1 MVTQRAWPSG
11 WVSITV
17 PTASTWPLTR
27 WPPTR
32 SPKASDGSRLTASP
46 LRSVPRVVRRAVS
59 GITSALKPPTAIST
73 TVRQIPLTA
82 MLSPIRRSG
91 GSPCAPTPRRPP
103 CGPTSASTSPN
114 SVTTPETTR
123 SHSTLTRRRP
133 ALTAHTVPADH
144 DVVARAL
151 DAHPGERRGRGQPG
165 HAPAGHGGGCPLA
178 AHDARSDERD
188 HPVCE
193 LLVEDGP
200 VDLGSALHQNA
211 DALLFRQELQDFAER
226 HPSVRAGCEGDHPG
240 SGCLQGPSGG
250 SRGLRG
256 RGDQAPAVPAAPAR
270 GRGDGEPAVEH
281 DREGRAGRG
290 ALQPCRQLRV
300 VRHHSADPDQ
310 DGVVAMAEQMA
321 EMACRITGDP
331 AGLAGRGGDA
341 AVEGGRE

>member
-32 SPKASDGSRLTASP
+32 SPKASDGSRLTAAP

-91 GSPCAPTPRRPP
+91 GSPCAPTRRRPP

-114 SVTTPETTR
+114 SVTIPENTR
-123 SHSTLTRRRP
+123 SHSTLNRRRA

-165 HAPAGHGGGCPLA
+165 HAPAGHGARCPLA
-178 AHDARSDERD
+178 ADASGSDVRD
-188 HPVCE
+188 HTVGE

-200 VDLGSALHQNA
+200 VDAGAALHQDA
-211 DALLFRQELQDFAER
+211 DALLLGQELQHLAER
-226 HPSVRAGCEGDHPG
+226 DTPVRTGGEGDHPG
-240 SGCLQGPSGG
+240 P
-250 SRGLRG
+250 G
-256 RGDQAPAVPAAPAR
+256 R
-270 GRGDGEPAVEH
+270 
-281 DREGRAGRG
+281 
-290 ALQPCRQLRV
+290 L
-300 VRHHSADPDQ
+300 
-310 DGVVAMAEQMA
+310 
-321 EMACRITGDP
+321 
-331 AGLAGRGGDA
+331 
-341 AVEGGRE
+341 